1 MVHTGNPLSALLLEQ
16 NVLSTF
22 SVYGTHSTA
31 IIKFIQNNGLEVK
44 LKTVDKNRK
53 IELNQEMRLYHHD
66 DLFVLNYT
74 FLFQPLLFLF
84 VCSFKV
90 IFIFHPYIH
99 NVVQIL
105 KEINTTYYFVCVT
118 RRFKQTYFMEGG
130 SFKHRKIT
138 RILTKRS
145 NTPICKVYHK
155 QCFNLLV
162 NKSNTEIPYQFIYYS
177 NC

>member
-1 MVHTGNPLSALLLEQ
+1 MNFILCSTLLYIRYIYKYGTYWQPAEC
-16 NVLSTF
+16 TF
-22 SVYGTHSTA
+22 IGTKCPKYIFGYGTHSSA

-53 IELNQEMRLYHHD
+53 IELNQEMRLLFRLYHHD

-74 FLFQPLLFLF
+74 FLFQPLLVPF

-130 SFKHRKIT
+130 SFKLRKIT
-138 RILTKRS
+138 RIFTKCS
-145 NTPICKVYHK
+145 NTPICKVY
-155 QCFNLLV
+155 
-162 NKSNTEIPYQFIYYS
+162 Y
-177 NC
+177 